1 MNRRHFIKKSASAIG
16 IAVGAPYFVPVSLS
30 GKTAPSNRITIGCIG
45 VGRMGFGNL
54 RDILRFDEVQVIAV
68 CDVDAWRLE
77 NARTHVEKH
86 YAEKLKAGDYQG
98 CSAYKDFR
106 DLIARPDIDA
116 VMICTPDHWHALPAI
131 AAARAGKDIFIEKPL
146 TLTIH
151 EGRILSDTVKRY
163 HRILQ
168 VGSQQRSDARF
179 RFAAELVQNG
189 KIGQL
194 HTVRVGFD
202 KDPFT
207 GPFPTSPVPEELDY
221 EMWLGPTPAVP
232 YIEQRVHPPK
242 SYGRPGWLRVEE
254 YCCGMM
260 TGWGSHHIDSAHWGM
275 AMDYSG
281 PVEIEGRGEYSRD
294 GIWDVHGAFDID
306 YKYPNGVRLSCMDNA
321 RNKQG
326 VVFEGTEGWVHV
338 NRSLIDAYPKSLLN
352 IPTAPNEINLYT
364 SNDHKR
370 NFLDC
375 IRSRK
380 EPIASVEIAHR
391 SASACILGYLAMKL
405 QRKLYWNPEK
415 EQFVN
420 DDAANKM
427 LSRPYRSPWKL

>member
-16 IAVGAPYFVPVSLS
+16 IAFGAPYFVPVSLS

-54 RDILRFDEVQVIAV
+54 RDILRFDEVQVTAV
-68 CDVDAWRLE
+68 CDVDSWRLE

-86 YAEKLKAGDYQG
+86 YAEKSKTGNYQG
-98 CSAYKDFR
+98 CTEYNDFR
-106 DLIARPDIDA
+106 NLLARPDIDA

-131 AAARAGKDIFIEKPL
+131 QAAQAGKDIFIEKPL

-163 HRILQ
+163 NRILQ

-179 RFAAELVQNG
+179 RFAAELVRNG

-207 GPFPTSPVPEELDY
+207 GPFPQAPVPEELDY
-221 EMWLGPTPAVP
+221 EMWLGPAPDAP

-242 SYGRPGWLRVEE
+242 SYDRPGWLRVEA

-275 AMDYSG
+275 DMDYGG

-294 GIWDVHGAFDID
+294 GIWDVHGAFNID
-306 YKYPNGVRLSCMDNA
+306 YKYSNGVRISCMDTA
-321 RNKQG
+321 RNKSG
-326 VVFEGTEGWVHV
+326 VVFEGTEGWVYV
-338 NRSLIDAYPKSLLN
+338 DRGWIDANPKSLLST
-352 IPTAPNEINLYT
+352 PTAPNEINLYNST
-364 SNDHKR
+364 DHKR

-380 EPIASVEIAHR
+380 ESIASVEIAHR

-420 DDAANKM
+420 DDVANKL
-427 LSRPYRSPWKL
+427 LSRPYRSPWEI